1 MTTASAP
8 IPRFKTMADV
18 MDRLGHV
25 PLYRIRF
32 FPLPGS
38 ATEADVLAVQKKED
52 LLCEL
57 VEGVLVEKGM
67 GYTESIL
74 AMAIADFL
82 RAFVRPKKLGFVSG
96 PDGTMRILAGLVRI
110 PDVAFTS
117 VDRLPGR
124 RRPTIPIPH
133 LVPDLAVEVL
143 SASNTAAEMA
153 VKRQEYFNAGVRLV
167 WEVNLD
173 AHTVTVYSSPAQSTV
188 ITEAETLTG
197 GDVLPGFAL
206 PLKELFAELEL

>member
-1 MTTASAP
+1 MTAVAAGVMP
-8 IPRFKTMADV
+8 IKTMADL
-18 MDRLGHV
+18 MERLGHV
-25 PLYRIRF
+25 PLHRIRF
-32 FPLPGS
+32 CPPPGK
-38 ATEADVLAVQKKED
+38 ATEADVLAVQQKED

-74 AMAIADFL
+74 AIALAGFL
-82 RAFVRPKKLGFVSG
+82 RAFVRPQRLGFVSG

-124 RRPTIPIPH
+124 RRPTKPIPN

-143 SASNTAAEMA
+143 SSSNTDAEMA
-153 VKRQEYFNAGVRLV
+153 IKRQEYFAAGVRLV
-167 WEVNLD
+167 WEVKVD
-173 AHTVTVYSSPAQSTV
+173 AKTVTVYNAPTSGTV
-188 ITEAETLTG
+188 LSDTDTLDG
-197 GDVLPGFAL
+197 GNVLPGFTL
-206 PLKELFAELEL
+206 SLVELFAELEP

>member
-1 MTTASAP
+1 MTSAFAP
-8 IPRFKTMADV
+8 LPPFRTMADV

-25 PLYRIRF
+25 PLHRIRF
-32 FPLPGS
+32 FPRPGN
-38 ATEADVLAVQKKED
+38 ATEADLLAVLQKED

-74 AMAIADFL
+74 AMALAGFL
-82 RAFVRPKKLGFVSG
+82 HAFVRPRRLGYVSG
-96 PDGTMRILAGLVRI
+96 PNGTMRILAGLVRI

-124 RRPTIPIPH
+124 QRPTEPIPN

-143 SASNTAAEMA
+143 SASNTNAEMA
-153 VKRQEYFNAGVRLV
+153 VKRQEYFTAGVRLV
-167 WEVNLD
+167 WEVNPEPR
-173 AHTVTVYSSPAQSTV
+173 TVTVYTAPAQGTV
-188 ITEAETLTG
+188 LTEADVLDG
-197 GDVLPGFAL
+197 GDVLPGFTL
-206 PLKELFAELEL
+206 PLSDLFAELEL